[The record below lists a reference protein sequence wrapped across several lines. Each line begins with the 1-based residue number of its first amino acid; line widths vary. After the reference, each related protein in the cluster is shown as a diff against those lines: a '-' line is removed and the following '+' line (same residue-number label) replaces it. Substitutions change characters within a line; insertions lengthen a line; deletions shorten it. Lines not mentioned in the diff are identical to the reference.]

1 MRSARSRGWSILPGS
16 PPGRGVLSMKQLAVA
31 FLFVAAWALPFAPV
45 VATAPSEPDVE
56 VEAIIN
62 DQRASFGSL
71 EK

>member
-1 MRSARSRGWSILPGS
+1 
-16 PPGRGVLSMKQLAVA
+16 MKQLAVA

-62 DQRASFGSL
+62 KALERQPGHRNRISKPASATR
-71 EK
+71 